1 MTPPKTRKSRDPIR
15 ERIAGALAWHSAH
28 ATFDDAVKGLAPA
41 LRGRR
46 VRGSPH
52 SVWEL
57 VEHIRLAQ
65 RDILD
70 FCRNASYVAPAWPHD
85 YWPPTPAPRAPAA
98 WNASLTG
105 YRRDLRAL
113 QRLVRDR
120 SRPLEAT
127 TPHGSGQTYL
137 HEVLLV
143 IDHTAYHVG
152 EIVALRQRLGA
163 WPKR

>member
-1 MTPPKTRKSRDPIR
+1 MPKSKTTKTRDAIRDR
-15 ERIAGALAWHSAH
+15 LADALAWHRAH
-28 ATFDDAVKGLAPA
+28 VSFDDAVKGLAPA

-57 VEHIRLAQ
+57 VEHIRLGQ
-65 RDILD
+65 HDILD
-70 FCRNASYVAPAWPHD
+70 FCRNASYAAPAWPDD
-85 YWPPTPAPRAPAA
+85 YWPQAPAPRSTAA
-98 WNASLTG
+98 WSASLTA

-113 QRLVRDR
+113 QRLARDR
-120 SRPLEAT
+120 SRSLTAAI
-127 TPHGSGQTYL
+127 PHGTGQTYL
-137 HEVLLV
+137 HEILVV

-163 WPKR
+163 WSKG